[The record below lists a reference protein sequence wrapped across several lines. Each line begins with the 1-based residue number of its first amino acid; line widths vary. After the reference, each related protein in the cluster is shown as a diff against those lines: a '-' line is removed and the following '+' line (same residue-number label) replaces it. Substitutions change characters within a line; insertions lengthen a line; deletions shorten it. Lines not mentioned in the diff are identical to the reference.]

1 MVVGPGQ
8 AFASAGWR
16 GRIAS
21 AWSGRRCRAVL
32 AASLGIQLLAHC
44 GAVPDEASFVS
55 IFDGKALTDWRAVPA
70 DLGAAWS
77 VQDGAIQ
84 GAGLQKRLS
93 SLVYSADEDL
103 RDFDLRFS
111 YRMLTDGNTGVEL
124 RAREDTTGKRP
135 FEGYHADLG
144 HVGIG
149 PRILGAWDFHFATR
163 TEFPCERG
171 TRLIID
177 EVGNPLYER
186 IEDPVRIEDIRP
198 RDWNHCQI
206 RARGDHF
213 QFFINRKLSSEFTDG
228 IGKGRLDSGS
238 IALQLHDDRTIVQFK
253 DILLK
258 RLR

>member
-1 MVVGPGQ
+1 MNAWNRPRYRTVS
-8 AFASAGWR
+8 ASA
-16 GRIAS
+16 
-21 AWSGRRCRAVL
+21 L
-32 AASLGIQLLAHC
+32 SLHLLACC
-44 GAVPDEASFVS
+44 GAVPREGGFVP
-55 IFDGKALTDWRAVPA
+55 IFDGKSLTHWRALPE

-77 VQDGAIQ
+77 VQDGTIQ
-84 GAGLQKRLS
+84 GEGLAKRLS
-93 SLVYSADEDL
+93 YLVYSADEKL
-103 RDFDLRFS
+103 HDFELKFS

-149 PRILGAWDFHFATR
+149 PQILGAWDFHFATR
-163 TEFPCERG
+163 TEYPCERG

-177 EVGNPLYER
+177 KTGHGRHER
-186 IEDPVRIEDIRP
+186 IQDSVRLEDIRK
-198 RDWNHCQI
+198 RDWNRCHI

-213 QFFINRKLSSEFTDG
+213 QFFINRKLSSEFIDG
-228 IGKGRLDSGS
+228 IGEGRLENGS
-238 IALQLHDDRTIVQFK
+238 IALQLHDDQTIVQFK